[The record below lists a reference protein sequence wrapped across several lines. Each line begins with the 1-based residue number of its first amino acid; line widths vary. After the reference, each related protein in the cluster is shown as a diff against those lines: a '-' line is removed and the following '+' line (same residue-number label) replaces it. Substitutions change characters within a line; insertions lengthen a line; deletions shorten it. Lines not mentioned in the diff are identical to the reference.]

1 MCPASRFVNLSRRAP
16 LVIAIVVLFTFSF
29 FAPMSAQAYSQTQI
43 ISSPPAYEWSSF
55 LHDSQHSGYVVEPA
69 PHSNHKIGSSA
80 FRGPEVGSPASYHDV
95 LFMGAGQTF
104 YALNASTFD
113 KIWTHAT
120 GGNIESSPAV
130 ANGIVYVGS
139 DDGNLYALNVADGSR
154 AWATKPGGEVK
165 SSPALDGGNVFVGS
179 DNITTTSPGNITSYN
194 AATGARNW
202 HYDTQGG
209 VDSSPAVSNGVVV
222 VGSNDHYVYFLN
234 EATGGL
240 IFKYATA
247 GAVESS
253 PSLSGNMAFIG
264 SNDSYVYGINMASQ
278 VAWKFKTGGAVVASP
293 VVNGSE
299 VLVGSLDGYLYAL
312 NATNGN
318 LIWKT
323 SIGAT
328 ASSGTIGYAVGNI
341 AGSRQSQSV
350 PGVATIYTASEA
362 GTLYAVTLSDGSI
375 RWTFPIG
382 STTLASPALIYT
394 KIYVGSSGGT
404 FWQIGELKQSGAVAT
419 FTKSGVFLNSFPAGT
434 TIMIGDDEA
443 WGKYGMHNPLYV
455 NITDPQGNFVLYN
468 ATMFF
473 LPGKSSQ
480 HNFNM
485 TWTIPANAPQGK
497 YKISVMAWDAN
508 PKPPNR
514 GRNPGLTAGLLFYKY
529 TFKVT

>member
-1 MCPASRFVNLSRRAP
+1 MRPASGFVKVSRRAP
-16 LVIAIVVLFTFSF
+16 LVVVIVVLFTFSF
-29 FAPMSAQAYSQTQI
+29 LAPMSAQAYSQTQI
-43 ISSPPAYEWSSF
+43 LSGPPAYEWSSF
-55 LHDSQHSGYVVEPA
+55 LHDSQHSGYVIEPA
-69 PHSNHKIGSSA
+69 PHSNHKIGSSD
-80 FRGPEVGSPASYHDV
+80 FRGPEVGSPASYQDV
-95 LFMGAGQTF
+95 LFLGAGKTF
-104 YALNASTFD
+104 YALNASTLA
-113 KIWTHAT
+113 KIWTHGT

-130 ANGIVYVGS
+130 ANGIVYFGS
-139 DDGNLYALNVADGSR
+139 DDGNLYALSVVDGSR
-154 AWATKPGGEVK
+154 IWATTPAGTNIAVK
-165 SSPALDGGNVFVGS
+165 SSPALDGGNIFVGS
-179 DNITTTSPGNITSYN
+179 DGGSLISYD
-194 AATGARNW
+194 AATGSRNW
-202 HYDTQGG
+202 HYDTAGA
-209 VDSSPAVSNGVVV
+209 VESSPAVSNGVVAF
-222 VGSNDHYVYFLN
+222 GSNDGNVYFVN
-234 EATGGL
+234 ENTGVL
-240 IFKYATA
+240 IFKIGTS
-247 GAVESS
+247 GPVESS
-253 PSLSGNMAFIG
+253 PSISGTMAFVG
-264 SNDSYVYGINMASQ
+264 SNDTYVYGIDMATQGVS
-278 VAWKFKTGGAVVASP
+278 WKFNTGGPVVASP
-293 VVNGSE
+293 VVNGTE

-312 NATNGN
+312 NAADGK

-328 ASSGTIGYAVGNI
+328 ASSGTVGYAVGNI

-350 PGVATIYTASEA
+350 PGIATIYTANEA
-362 GTLYAVTLSDGSI
+362 GTLYAITLSDGSI

-394 KIYVGSSGGT
+394 KIYVGSSSGN

-419 FTKSGVFLNSFPAGT
+419 FTKSGVLQNSFTAGT

-455 NITDPQGNFVLYN
+455 NITDPLGKSVLYN

-473 LPGKSSQ
+473 LPGTSSQ

-485 TWTIPANAPQGK
+485 TWTIPTTAAHGK